1 MSICRYCAQRIVCA
15 RQGIAAHL
23 RERGAAENSPNTVL
37 DERWR
42 HVVLNKGDALQ
53 VGPRKSFATAWSA
66 NAASICAS
74 CGLLKVMRLE
84 ASRRFRLRTS
94 APLSE
99 ADAAAFAALV
109 HDRMTEQVGLRVI
122 DCFRQDSRLCQWP
135 ASRQGPATS
144 EHHGSKDDLAPP
156 WHICYTCSGLDRILH
171 DREQVDPAFPSS
183 RCLKL
188 HICLPLQVY
197 DEPLTSFAS
206 DMEPGPVITVPVMEQ
221 GRKALEDISQV
232 GGAALSWSLAL
243 FLSSPVQSTAAGGHQ
258 PGARRRLLLIIKHT
272 LPVQSDC
279 RVCYQSCGAAQGLPQ
294 FLPGRQPWTLCKLL
308 SEKWVRTWQLGTAR
322 S

>member
-1 MSICRYCAQRIVCA
+1 M
-15 RQGIAAHL
+15 
-23 RERGAAENSPNTVL
+23 L

-144 EHHGSKDDLAPP
+144 EHHG
-156 WHICYTCSGLDRILH
+156 
-171 DREQVDPAFPSS
+171 
-183 RCLKL
+183 
-188 HICLPLQVY
+188 
-197 DEPLTSFAS
+197 
-206 DMEPGPVITVPVMEQ
+206 
-221 GRKALEDISQV
+221 
-232 GGAALSWSLAL
+232 
-243 FLSSPVQSTAAGGHQ
+243 
-258 PGARRRLLLIIKHT
+258 ARMI
-272 LPVQSDC
+272 
-279 RVCYQSCGAAQGLPQ
+279 
-294 FLPGRQPWTLCKLL
+294 
-308 SEKWVRTWQLGTAR
+308 
-322 S
+322 